1 MILSI
6 NHQLSALNQLRPP
19 LIKMD
24 KQVQEIIN
32 ALFGGKPWK
41 RNHSSRRS
49 EREGGSSRWMPQWR
63 RRWRSWLARG
73 RL

>member
-6 NHQLSALNQLRPP
+6 NHQLLALNQLRPP

-32 ALFGGKPWK
+32 ALFGGKP
-41 RNHSSRRS
+41 
-49 EREGGSSRWMPQWR
+49 
-63 RRWRSWLARG
+63 
-73 RL
+73 